1 MLAISEGR
9 PANRWHPLQNMD
21 FVDQA
26 RDPPNG
32 YLIIVPH
39 NMTAEVAI
47 FFLQM
52 DIPELRDHRPVR
64 VNVPKPQ
71 TPK

>member
-1 MLAISEGR
+1 
-9 PANRWHPLQNMD
+9 MD
-21 FVDQA
+21 FVVQA